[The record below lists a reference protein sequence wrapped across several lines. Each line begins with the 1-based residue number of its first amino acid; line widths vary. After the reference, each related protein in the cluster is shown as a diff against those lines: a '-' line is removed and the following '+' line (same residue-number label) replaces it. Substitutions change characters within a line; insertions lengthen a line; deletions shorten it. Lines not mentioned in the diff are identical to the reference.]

1 MDMKHIRPIRAQANK
16 VRRAIDKLMQTEEQ
30 LCRQL
35 NNPNLSE
42 EELAPIRRRF
52 DRANSEL
59 EREFARQDRLLIAA
73 ARQEGK

>member
-16 VRRAIDKLMQTEEQ
+16 VRRVIDKLMQTEEQ

-35 NNPNLSE
+35 ANPNLSD

-52 DRANSEL
+52 DRVNNEL
-59 EREFARQDRLLIAA
+59 QREFARQDRLLIAA
-73 ARQEGK
+73 ARQENK